1 MNPPTAPSLLILT
14 LFMNVPKNAY
24 SFTNRKL
31 EPQPDNRE
39 FEEGGPDEACLGVL
53 NNIYQVSTK

>member
-1 MNPPTAPSLLILT
+1 MNA
-14 LFMNVPKNAY
+14 PKNAY